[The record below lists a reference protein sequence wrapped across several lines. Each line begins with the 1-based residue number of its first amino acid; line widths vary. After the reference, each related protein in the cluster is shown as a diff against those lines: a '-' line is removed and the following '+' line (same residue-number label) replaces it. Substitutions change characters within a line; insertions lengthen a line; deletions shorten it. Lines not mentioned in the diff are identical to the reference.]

1 MPHAKPYLTAGRI
14 GSLTLKNRII
24 RAATSETMA
33 TADGAV
39 TDQLI
44 ELYTDL
50 AKGGAGL
57 IITGHIYV
65 SRDGQCSPQQ
75 TGAYDDMLLP
85 GLKALTQAVHRNGGL
100 IFAELSHAG
109 SQSAMSEFTLLAPS
123 VSQNAIFKAEAKEM
137 SLADIERVISAFG
150 DAARRAREAGFDGIH
165 LHGGNGYLISQ
176 FASPITNRRADDWG
190 GSLQNRGRFVASIY
204 DSVRRSVGSEFPVTA
219 RLGIADANPDGLKE
233 SEGLLLVKRLA
244 DKGLDAVEVSYG
256 IMDSYLSN
264 IRPYVAVSARRAVED
279 WLLPRLWSPSGQQA
293 YYRPFARELKKIC
306 QIPVILVGGIRTAEV
321 MTDVINAGDADFLSL
336 ARPFIRQPD
345 LPNRLAAGQ
354 LGVACVSCNMCLSND
369 GYEPLKCW
377 RKKPSDMIRHLT
389 RKAARNS
396 KRRNTLDESLIFG

>member
-1 MPHAKPYLTAGRI
+1 MLNAKPYLTSGKI

-33 TADGAV
+33 TTDGAV

-44 ELYTDL
+44 ELYSDL

-65 SRDGQCSPQQ
+65 SRDGQCSPRQ
-75 TGAYDDMLLP
+75 TGAYDDALLP
-85 GLKALTQAVHRNGGL
+85 GLKALTQAVHRHSGL

-109 SQSAMSEFTLLAPS
+109 SQSVMSDFARLAPS
-123 VSQNAIFKAEAKEM
+123 VSQNAIFKSEAREM
-137 SLADIERVISAFG
+137 SLADIERVIAAFG
-150 DAARRAREAGFDGIH
+150 DAARRVREAGFDGIH

-176 FASPITNRRADDWG
+176 FASPITNRRTDDWG
-190 GSLQNRGRFVASIY
+190 GSLQNRGRFVASVY
-204 DSVRRSVGSEFPVTA
+204 KAVRRSVGPDFPVTA
-219 RLGIADANPDGLKE
+219 RLGIADALPGGLTE
-233 SEGLLLVKRLA
+233 SDGLLLAKRMV
-244 DKGLDAVEVSYG
+244 DQGLNAVEVSYG

-264 IRPYVAVSARRAVED
+264 IRPYVAVSARRAAED
-279 WLLPRLWSPSGQQA
+279 WLLPRLWRPSGQQA

-306 QIPVILVGGIRTAEV
+306 QIPVILVGGIRTADV
-321 MTDVINAGDADFLSL
+321 MADVINSGEADFLAL

-354 LGVACVSCNMCLSND
+354 QGVACVSCNMCLSND
-369 GYEPLKCW
+369 GYAPLKCW
-377 RKKPSDMIRHLT
+377 RKKPIDMVRHLA
-389 RKAARNS
+389 RKVIAAN
-396 KRRNTLDESLIFG
+396 